1 MKIDDA
7 KFLAEAAAV
16 FAQETSLRDAC
27 STVVPQFASVVSA
40 RVSFIALRKPDGLAD
55 IIACEGLGASDF
67 RRLEARIVKSSIWRI
82 FAMQQPVAVD
92 DISKEAALD
101 FVSFATGSRL
111 LIAVPIVVDAKIQGL
126 AAAAFERTVRVDE
139 SRVIIVLN
147 AVAAMT
153 AQTVR
158 LSHAVEKAASQ
169 TANESVSRSQRL
181 KELFGFSTLVGNSSQ
196 MRAVY
201 DQVSQIARTNSA
213 VLLRGEVG
221 TGKELIAKVI
231 HYNSLRS
238 KRPFAAFSCA
248 AFPQNLLTNE
258 LFGHTR
264 RGRIEQADGGTFYID
279 EIADLPS
286 DAQKLLVDVL
296 ERNEFTRPEHEERV
310 FTNVRLIAGTS
321 RDLERLVNDGQ
332 FDRELSEKL
341 ALFTT
346 FVPPLRER
354 KSDILLLAEH
364 FVERLAEKYERSIK
378 RISTPAIDM
387 LTAYHFPGNVR
398 ELENVIEHA
407 VLNCDA
413 NVIHG
418 HHLPP
423 TLQTAEESGTEV
435 RVTLE
440 SAVAT
445 LERDLIQ
452 DTLKSTHGNIAR
464 AAKLLDSTERILGYK
479 ISKYNIDARR
489 FRR

>member
-1 MKIDDA
+1 MKYGDA
-7 KFLAEAAAV
+7 QFLAEAATV
-16 FAQETSLRDAC
+16 FAQETGVRSVC
-27 STVVPQFASVVSA
+27 TSVVKHLAAALEA
-40 RVSFIALRKPDGLAD
+40 RVAFFVLKKPDGLAD

-67 RRLEARIVKSSIWRI
+67 RRLESRIVKSSVWRI
-82 FAMQQPVAVD
+82 FAMRSPVAVD
-92 DISKEAALD
+92 DISRESALD
-101 FVSFATGSRL
+101 FVAFATGSRL
-111 LIAVPIVVDAKIQGL
+111 LIAVPIVVENAINGL
-126 AAAAFERTVRVDE
+126 VAAAFERKVKVDE
-139 SRVIIVLN
+139 SRVIVVLN
-147 AVAAMT
+147 ALAAMT
-153 AQTVR
+153 AQSIR
-158 LSHAVEKAASQ
+158 LSSALESASAKAASES
-169 TANESVSRSQRL
+169 ANQSQRL
-181 KELFGFSTLVGNSSQ
+181 KKRFGFSTLVGNSSQ
-196 MRAVY
+196 IRAVQ
-201 DQVSQIARTNSA
+201 DQITQIARTNSP
-213 VLLRGEVG
+213 VLMRGEVG

-238 KRPFAAFSCA
+238 KRPFIALSTA
-248 AFPQNLLTNE
+248 AFPQNLITNE
-258 LFGHTR
+258 LFGHAH
-264 RGRIEQADGGTFYID
+264 RGRIESAEGGTFYID

-296 ERNEFTRPEHEERV
+296 LRNEFSRPGSDERI
-310 FTNVRLIAGTS
+310 FTNIRLIAGTS
-321 RDLERLVNDGQ
+321 RDLEQLTHTEL
-332 FDRELSEKL
+332 FDRDLFERL

-354 KSDILLLAEH
+354 KSDILQLAEY
-364 FVERLAEKYERSIK
+364 FVEKHSEITGRSIR

-407 VLNCDA
+407 VLACDE

-440 SAVAT
+440 SAVAAI
-445 LERDLIQ
+445 ERELIQ
-452 DTLKSTHGNIAR
+452 DTLKSTNGNVAR
-464 AAKLLDSTERILGYK
+464 AARLLDSTERILGYK

>member
-1 MKIDDA
+1 MKNDDA

-16 FAQETSLRDAC
+16 FAAETGVRSAC
-27 STVVPQFASVVSA
+27 SAVVGQVAKALNA
-40 RVSFIALRKPDGLAD
+40 RVAFFAMQKSDGLAD
-55 IIACEGLGASDF
+55 IVACEGLGASDF
-67 RRLEARIVKSSIWRI
+67 RRLETRIVKSSIWRI
-82 FAMQQPVAVD
+82 FSMQQPVAVD
-92 DISKEAALD
+92 DISKEPALD

-111 LIAVPIVVDAKIQGL
+111 LIAVPVIVEGKIQGM

-139 SRVIIVLN
+139 SRIIMLLN
-147 AVAAMT
+147 AVAAMS
-153 AQTVR
+153 AQSVR
-158 LSHAVEKAASQ
+158 LSAALDQ
-169 TANESVSRSQRL
+169 ADKRTASDSVDLSHKL
-181 KELFGFSTLVGNSSQ
+181 KERFSFSTLVGNSSQ
-196 MRAVY
+196 MRSVY
-201 DQVSQIARTNSA
+201 DQVAQIARTNSA
-213 VLLRGEVG
+213 VLLRGETG

-238 KRPFAAFSCA
+238 KRPIVSVNCS
-248 AFPQNLLTNE
+248 AFPGGLLTDE
-258 LFGHTR
+258 LFGSTR
-264 RGRIEQADGGTFYID
+264 RGKLDQANGGSFYID
-279 EIADLPS
+279 EIADL
-286 DAQKLLVDVL
+286 DIEAQELLLEVVL
-296 ERNEFTRPEHEERV
+296 SNEFTRKERV
-310 FTNVRLIAGTS
+310 FTNVRLIVATS
-321 RDLERLVNDGQ
+321 RELETLVHEQKLGGELIERLG
-332 FDRELSEKL
+332 
-341 ALFTT
+341 LFTA

-364 FVERLAEKYERSIK
+364 FLDQYAAAHRRSIR

-407 VLNCDA
+407 VLACDA

-423 TLQTAEESGTEV
+423 TLQTAEESGTEN

-440 SAVAT
+440 SAVAAI
-445 LERDLIQ
+445 ERDLIQ
-452 DTLKSTHGNIAR
+452 DTLKSTRGNIAR